1 MEKKMN
7 DNHNNQ
13 SIEVK
18 EDKQSW
24 ENILN
29 AEISYAPL
37 VDIYETNDEFVLT
50 ADMPGVK
57 KEDVSLK
64 LEEGS
69 MLLFGKIDYQD
80 MLNRKFILK
89 EKETGH
95 YFRKFKI
102 SDTIDESKVSAKFEN
117 GQLIVILPKHERI
130 KPRTIN
136 IK

>member
-1 MEKKMN
+1 MN
-7 DNHNNQ
+7 DNHNNATV
-13 SIEVK
+13 EVK
-18 EDKQSW
+18 EEKQSW
-24 ENILN
+24 ENLLST
-29 AEISYAPL
+29 EGSYAPL
-37 VDIYETNDEFVLT
+37 VDIYETNDEFILT

-69 MLLFGKIDYQD
+69 MLIFGKIDYQEI
-80 MLNRKFILK
+80 LNRRFILK

-95 YFRKFKI
+95 FFRKFKI
-102 SDTIDESKVSAKFEN
+102 SDTIDETKISAKFEN
-117 GQLIVILPKHERI
+117 GQLVVILPKHERV